1 MKNFAITDYFKSE
14 DHILTIFDNL
24 NEGIIAHDLNR
35 KIFIFNKEA
44 ERITGYSREEV
55 IGKDCHIIFKS
66 PLCGAACSFCNADH
80 LTPMPESLKYP
91 INFTAKTGESR
102 SANMSVT
109 PMTDKK
115 GKFFGILAS
124 LQNMTE
130 IIDLKKKL
138 KQIHS
143 FSNIIGQDT
152 KMMHLFEQ
160 IRNVSDYNF
169 PVHIYG
175 ETGTGKELVA
185 NAIHNESRR
194 AANPFVPINCG
205 ALPENLIESELFGHV
220 KGSFT
225 GAIRDKKGRFELAN
239 GGTIFLDEVA
249 ELSKYMQVKLLRVL
263 QEGKL
268 ERVGS
273 EKTITVNV
281 RILSA
286 TNKILKKEIQEN
298 NFRDDLFYRLNVIP
312 LALPPLRE
320 RKNDIPVLI
329 NHFLSQIRE
338 TYPDAVERISK
349 DALRIMMDYKWPGN
363 VRELQN
369 AIQFAIVKNRGNE
382 INVHDL
388 PTEIRQES
396 SMEMV
401 SGPVCKLTIESV
413 QNALKETGGNK
424 AKTARLLNVGRATL
438 YRFLNKHF
446 E

>member
-1 MKNFAITDYFKSE
+1 MNNFVLTDYFKNE

-44 ERITGYSREEV
+44 EKITGYRKEEV
-55 IGKDCHIIFKS
+55 IGKDCHIVFQS
-66 PLCGAACSFCNADH
+66 PLCGAGCSFCNEKP
-80 LTPMPESLKYP
+80 PMLECLKYP
-91 INFTAKTGESR
+91 INFTAKNGEAR
-102 SANMSVT
+102 NANMSIT
-109 PMTDKK
+109 PLTDKD
-115 GKFFGILAS
+115 GNFFGVIAS
-124 LQNMTE
+124 LQNQTE

-138 KQIHS
+138 KKIHS

-152 KMMHLFEQ
+152 RMLHLFDQ

-169 PVHIYG
+169 PVHIFG

-194 AANPFVPINCG
+194 VANPFVPINCG

-281 RILSA
+281 RIISA
-286 TNKILKKEIQEN
+286 TNKNLKKEIEEN
-298 NFRDDLFYRLNVIP
+298 NFREDLFYRLNVIP
-312 LALPPLRE
+312 IGLPPLRD
-320 RKNDIPVLI
+320 RKNDIPILI
-329 NHFLSQIRE
+329 NHFLKLIRQ
-338 TYPDAVERISK
+338 TYPDVVEKISQ
-349 DALRIMMDYKWPGN
+349 DALRMLMDYKWPGN

-369 AIQFAIVKNRGNE
+369 AIQFAIVKNQGSE
-382 INVHDL
+382 INVMDL
-388 PTEIRQES
+388 PSEIRQES
-396 SMEMV
+396 NLEII
-401 SGPVCKLTIESV
+401 SGPVYKLTMESV
-413 QNALKETGGNK
+413 QKALKETGGNK
-424 AKTARLLNVGRATL
+424 AKAARVLNVGRATL
-438 YRFLNKHF
+438 YRFLNKHY
-446 E
+446 